1 MAGDEPITSPDQRRP
16 TISKRL
22 ARFGLLAT
30 VLILV
35 AMALGGNHEGRVE
48 DIWVLGI
55 AGLLLLI
62 LIVDFILRRTG
73 LRSE

>member
-1 MAGDEPITSPDQRRP
+1 MAGEEPITSPDQHRP